1 MKGRQMKKI
10 QIITGVV
17 TVLAIT
23 VVSAMIVI
31 HLIRLE
37 PPIVEPKAISAKEI
51 HIENLERFQSSII
64 PVDIEIVEIQ
74 TIEPIVSLLYDI
86 PLSDGDQLLI
96 RDISNQFG
104 IDYEL
109 LLAIIKTESEFK
121 PNDVGDNGNSLGIL
135 QVQPQWWTSNFN
147 AYECKDWFDIRD
159 NVTVGCSILQY
170 LYQHYGET
178 IKVLNAYNSNKP
190 NNFNGYSDSVISNL
204 VEIHNLKR

>member
-1 MKGRQMKKI
+1 MKKKR
-10 QIITGVV
+10 ITTEVI

-37 PPIVEPKAISAKEI
+37 PLIVEPKAISATKI
-51 HIENLERFQSSII
+51 HIENLECFQSSII
-64 PVDIEIVEIQ
+64 PVDVQVVEIRNA
-74 TIEPIVSLLYDI
+74 EPVENLFYDI
-86 PLSDGDQLLI
+86 PLSDSDQLLI
-96 RDISNQFG
+96 REISNQFG

-190 NNFNGYSDSVISNL
+190 NNFNGYSDKVLINL
-204 VEIHNLKR
+204 VEIHKLKR

>member
-1 MKGRQMKKI
+1 MKKKTI
-10 QIITGVV
+10 KSEVIITV
-17 TVLAIT
+17 TISIALGMLAINLT
-23 VVSAMIVI
+23 K
-31 HLIRLE
+31 LE
-37 PPIVEPKAISAKEI
+37 PPTIQPSKTAI
-51 HIENLERFQSSII
+51 HIESVERFQSSIV
-64 PVDIEIVEIQ
+64 PVDVQSVEIQ
-74 TIEPIVSLLYDI
+74 NTEPIASLLYDI
-86 PLSDGDQLLI
+86 PLSDSDQLLI
-96 RDISNQFG
+96 REISNQFG

-190 NNFNGYSDSVISNL
+190 NNFNGYSDKVLINL
-204 VEIHNLKR
+204 VEIHKLKR

>member
-1 MKGRQMKKI
+1 MKKKTI
-10 QIITGVV
+10 KSEVIITV
-17 TVLAIT
+17 TISIALGMLAINLT
-23 VVSAMIVI
+23 K
-31 HLIRLE
+31 LE
-37 PPIVEPKAISAKEI
+37 PPTIQPSKTAI
-51 HIENLERFQSSII
+51 HIESVERFQSSIV
-64 PVDIEIVEIQ
+64 PVDVQSVEIQ
-74 TIEPIVSLLYDI
+74 NTEPIASLLYDI
-86 PLSDGDQLLI
+86 PLSDDEQLLI
-96 RDISNQFG
+96 REISNQFG

-190 NNFNGYSDSVISNL
+190 NNFNGYSDKVLINL
-204 VEIHNLKR
+204 VEIHKLKR